1 MGVPRP
7 AGSPAPSGPMLISQG
22 AISAGAIDWPNCG
35 TCAGAGAATTMAA
48 QSARPL
54 IKSRRFFVTPAEA
67 GVQGRRSS
75 LALSSRF
82 RGNDDFIRSDRALR
96 IDIGRLALFV
106 DAPARNRIVV
116 VDPTQA
122 ALGSECCA
130 CRLHHAGVIGGAALQ
145 HRAAASPLPRRA
157 EAHWRLGQDWTL
169 QGGGCPALPTIRGH
183 LDLPDA
189 PIARPR

>member
-1 MGVPRP
+1 MAVQRP
-7 AGSPAPSGPMLISQG
+7 AGSPAPSGPMLMSQG

-35 TCAGAGAATTMAA
+35 TSAGAGSDAHSAAHAA
-48 QSARPL
+48 RQ
-54 IKSRRFFVTPAEA
+54 
-67 GVQGRRSS
+67 
-75 LALSSRF
+75 LS
-82 RGNDDFIRSDRALR
+82 IR
-96 IDIGRLALFV
+96 IGRLALFV

-116 VDPTQA
+116 IDPAQA

-145 HRAAASPLPRRA
+145 HRGAAVPLPRRA
-157 EAHWRLGQDWTL
+157 EAHWRLGQDWIL
-169 QGGGCPALPTIRGH
+169 QSGGCPALSTIRGH